1 MLLACSSGPCPSCL
15 LYCQSL
21 AGSLELVD
29 SLVQPKHIIER
40 ALLSRRKQM
49 QVCLLTRGPR
59 GVSCSGRTNVRT
71 TAVLSKAPRP
81 KLVRDIIQSGGKR
94 VVQPGR
100 LAIHNLPVFMQTSTV
115 KMHFEQFGSVSYV
128 EIERDPRSRKS
139 TTYAYVQF
147 EDDEPVQAVLAD
159 GPVHDLPM
167 SADAAEHEWAYVDV
181 SRAYSTEVRADAAKK
196 TPKHGISVGRLLQT
210 QTPRLKDV
218 RRRAAASAA
227 AFAAGMSEEE
237 HKEQMARAAASL
249 AEKRAVF
256 AAMRMEPPPAPSVVT
271 ANTVAGAKSE
281 TFQDSM
287 DRVVESAEE
296 LLTMVGAD
304 EAADDLELTIPTTS
318 SEDLLAS
325 ARSTLEAVEAAIDEV
340 ESTHLAGDDARARR
354 MRGRM
359 ATLLQ

>member
-1 MLLACSSGPCPSCL
+1 MP
-15 LYCQSL
+15 
-21 AGSLELVD
+21 
-29 SLVQPKHIIER
+29 
-40 ALLSRRKQM
+40 
-49 QVCLLTRGPR
+49 
-59 GVSCSGRTNVRT
+59 
-71 TAVLSKAPRP
+71 
-81 KLVRDIIQSGGKR
+81 
-94 VVQPGR
+94 
-100 LAIHNLPVFMQTSTV
+100 
-115 KMHFEQFGSVSYV
+115 
-128 EIERDPRSRKS
+128 
-139 TTYAYVQF
+139 
-147 EDDEPVQAVLAD
+147 

-196 TPKHGISVGRLLQT
+196 TPKNGVSVGRLLQT

-227 AFAAGMSEEE
+227 AFAAGMSEED
-237 HKEQMARAAASL
+237 HKEQMARAAARL

-256 AAMRMEPPPAPSVVT
+256 AAMRMEPPQAPSVVT

-281 TFQDSM
+281 TFQESM

-304 EAADDLELTIPTTS
+304 EAADDLELTIPATS
-318 SEDLLAS
+318 SEDLLANT
-325 ARSTLEAVEAAIDEV
+325 RSTLEAVEAAIDKM